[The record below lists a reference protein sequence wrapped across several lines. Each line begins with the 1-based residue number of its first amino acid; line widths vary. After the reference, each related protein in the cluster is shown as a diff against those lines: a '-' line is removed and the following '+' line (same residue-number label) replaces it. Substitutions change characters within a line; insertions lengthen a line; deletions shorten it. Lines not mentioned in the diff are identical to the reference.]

1 MLSSKDAGLQVSEK
15 LAVFSAATTD
25 FLCEMVKGLTCKIPD
40 AVSFQK
46 DCLTSAMIRTGLL
59 IASPSGSFL
68 QQSYNVC
75 DEASPPSLVYQSFS
89 SGFSLDMTEYV
100 PLFVLFEQSILHQNV
115 LQPRFF
121 SSFIR
126 NTQLR
131 YSQVF
136 KVTKVLLH
144 SCSTKRM
151 KVQGR

>member
-1 MLSSKDAGLQVSEK
+1 MQDYRFRKSLLFFQLQQQIFFVK
-15 LAVFSAATTD
+15 
-25 FLCEMVKGLTCKIPD
+25 MVKGLTCKIPD

-68 QQSYNVC
+68 QHSYNVC

-115 LQPRFF
+115 LQPRAL
-121 SSFIR
+121 SSFIP

-144 SCSTKRM
+144 SFSTKRM